1 MVFRSHGVESGQL
14 VEHGSTPLGRWLRA
28 RRLRI
33 AAWVA
38 LIEGLLVL
46 IHAVP
51 RIPAIILAAAI
62 IVFYFGFGR
71 QYSDRLRACLFRGK
85 CSVHLFL
92 PTEWRDGH
100 SGWSANSTLGHRI
113 SNLCRKRRRDSKWH
127 CSRESVSCA
136 RRCDSRDVRIRGECA
151 SPRKWSEVDV
161 P

>member
-1 MVFRSHGVESGQL
+1 MVFRSHGVETGQL

-46 IHAVP
+46 IHAIP

-71 QYSDRLRACLFRGK
+71 QLRLDSLRQVTWIGAMSQALVILVPVLAVLIWGVAVLALAVLAVVALFVLLQDR
-85 CSVHLFL
+85 H
-92 PTEWRDGH
+92 
-100 SGWSANSTLGHRI
+100 
-113 SNLCRKRRRDSKWH
+113 
-127 CSRESVSCA
+127 
-136 RRCDSRDVRIRGECA
+136 
-151 SPRKWSEVDV
+151 
-161 P
+161 

>member
-1 MVFRSHGVESGQL
+1 MVLRSHGVESGQL

-46 IHAVP
+46 IHAIP

-71 QYSDRLRACLFRGK
+71 QLRVDSLRQVSWIAAMSQALAILVPVLAVLIWGVAVLALAVLAVVALFVLLQDR
-85 CSVHLFL
+85 H
-92 PTEWRDGH
+92 
-100 SGWSANSTLGHRI
+100 
-113 SNLCRKRRRDSKWH
+113 
-127 CSRESVSCA
+127 
-136 RRCDSRDVRIRGECA
+136 
-151 SPRKWSEVDV
+151 
-161 P
+161 

>member
-46 IHAVP
+46 IHAIP

-62 IVFYFGFGR
+62 VVFYFGFGR
-71 QYSDRLRACLFRGK
+71 QLRVDSLRQVSWIAAMSQAPAIFGPALAGLACVAPCPALAVPAG
-85 CSVHLFL
+85 
-92 PTEWRDGH
+92 
-100 SGWSANSTLGHRI
+100 
-113 SNLCRKRRRDSKWH
+113 
-127 CSRESVSCA
+127 CA
-136 RRCDSRDVRIRGECA
+136 
-151 SPRKWSEVDV
+151 
-161 P
+161 

>member
-14 VEHGSTPLGRWLRA
+14 VEHGSTPLGRWLRT

-46 IHAVP
+46 IHAIP

-71 QYSDRLRACLFRGK
+71 QVRVDSLRQVSWIAAMSQALVILVPVLAVLIWGVAVLALAVLAVVALFVLLQDR
-85 CSVHLFL
+85 H
-92 PTEWRDGH
+92 
-100 SGWSANSTLGHRI
+100 
-113 SNLCRKRRRDSKWH
+113 
-127 CSRESVSCA
+127 
-136 RRCDSRDVRIRGECA
+136 
-151 SPRKWSEVDV
+151 
-161 P
+161 